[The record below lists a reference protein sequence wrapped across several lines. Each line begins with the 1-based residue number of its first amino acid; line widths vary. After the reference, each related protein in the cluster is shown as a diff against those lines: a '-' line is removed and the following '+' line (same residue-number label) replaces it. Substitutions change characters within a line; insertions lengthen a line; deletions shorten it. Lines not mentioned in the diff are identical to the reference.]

1 MLSVGN
7 IKPNAHNLIVAT
19 LLVSIGFAIIV
30 AASKTRIANWPVFGS
45 LIKFVTSANR
55 G

>member
-1 MLSVGN
+1 MY

-19 LLVSIGFAIIV
+19 LLVAVGFAIIA
-30 AASKTRIANWPVFGS
+30 AASRTRLANWPVIGS
-45 LIKFVTSANR
+45 LFRFVTSANR

>member
-1 MLSVGN
+1 MGN

-19 LLVSIGFAIIV
+19 LLVAIGFAII
-30 AASKTRIANWPVFGS
+30 AAAGKTQLANLPLLGS
-45 LIKFVTSANR
+45 FIRFVNGANR

>member
-1 MLSVGN
+1 MN

-19 LLVSIGFAIIV
+19 LLVAIGFAML
-30 AASKTRIANWPVFGS
+30 AAARKTRIANWPIVGS
-45 LIKFVTSANR
+45 LLNFVSMANR

>member
-1 MLSVGN
+1 VN

-19 LLVSIGFAIIV
+19 LLVVIGLAILQ
-30 AASKTRIANWPVFGS
+30 AAGRTQIANWPLIGS
-45 LIKFVTSANR
+45 MIRFANGANR